1 MPVTTS
7 DASAY
12 YPKVE
17 ALLIDQVRKSKKAW
31 LAGALALLGVAAVCA
46 AIAYFALTP
55 RESARI
61 LVMCAFAVPLAIG
74 LAIPSFGDPKKA
86 KVLTTLRTRTHAIV
100 WVYVL
105 TVRGQGAGS
114 WIVLGLEDGKTQ
126 RLPVE
131 MGRENELLEAVA
143 PLAPHATFGFS
154 PENQARF
161 KSAPVSMRVAAR

>member
-1 MPVTTS
+1 MPVTANDTS
-7 DASAY
+7 AQY
-12 YPKVE
+12 RKVE

-31 LAGALALLGVAAVCA
+31 RAGALALLGVAAVCA
-46 AIAYFALTP
+46 LAAYFALPPQDRT
-55 RESARI
+55 RI
-61 LVMCAFAVPLAIG
+61 LVMCALAVPVAIAF
-74 LAIPSFGDPKKA
+74 AIPSFGDPKKA
-86 KVLTTLRTRTHAIV
+86 KVLTTLRTRSDAIV

-131 MGRENELLEAVA
+131 IGREKELLQAVA

-154 PENQARF
+154 PENEARF
-161 KSAPVSMRVAAR
+161 RSAPQSMRVAAR